1 MRHKKEKFRF
11 KDFDPLSPQDAWR
24 YNENPYRWAFALVRP
39 VKFLYLFSY
48 FLVFVTAVMSI
59 IPGIVTGYFVQEVLV
74 NRDHTNL
81 WLYIG
86 LLFGVPAVRGILF
99 FIMRN
104 TLDHCSQ
111 HAQMRTRD
119 AMYRHLQKLDQSFY
133 NRTPTG
139 TIMSYITSDLDMVR
153 FFLNWSG
160 FTTIEQLLIF
170 TIGGT
175 YLFFLNWR
183 LALATLVVVPVLF
196 IIGRKLEHHMSYM
209 WRNIRRQLELLNSVV
224 QENISGNRVTRAF
237 VRSAYEIERFEKEN
251 LDYANLNKE
260 IAGVRAKYV
269 PVMDGLASFM
279 AVPVIL
285 LGGYLT
291 IEGHMQLGEL
301 VTFYS
306 LLFVLSNPTR
316 MLGWLIDEIK
326 HFSSSA
332 QKIIELLMTKTSVA
346 SPEDIQLAEEPKQM
360 ENIVLE
366 AAKTSPAQDA
376 FQRRQDKRNED
387 YVSRRWDGS
396 YQLPQRSARE
406 KASRGYRPGDKAYT
420 LSEYAW
426 KTSKAKAELAID
438 DLVLAYAKEF
448 PQIKTPIRGEVTFDK
463 VSYSYDKLG
472 QSVLALKDIDFSIA
486 AGQTV
491 GIIGVTGSG
500 KSSLVELISRLDD
513 PTKGRILIDGVDL
526 RTYSLQELRR
536 NIGVVTQD
544 VFLFSD
550 SVEGNIAFA
559 DPRMPDERVHFASEV
574 AVAQDF
580 IENMEFGYG
589 TIVGERGVGLSG
601 GQRQRISLARA
612 IAGDPAIL
620 ILDDTTSAVD
630 MNTDQEIRE
639 NLEHFMAQKTIFII
653 AQRISSI
660 RNADII
666 FLLDDGAIVERG
678 THDEL
683 VALGGAYKEIY
694 DVQLGDQK
702 QALEILELEGEE

>member
-1 MRHKKEKFRF
+1 M
-11 KDFDPLSPQDAWR
+11 
-24 YNENPYRWAFALVRP
+24 
-39 VKFLYLFSY
+39 
-48 FLVFVTAVMSI
+48 
-59 IPGIVTGYFVQEVLV
+59 
-74 NRDHTNL
+74 
-81 WLYIG
+81 
-86 LLFGVPAVRGILF
+86 
-99 FIMRN
+99 
-104 TLDHCSQ
+104 
-111 HAQMRTRD
+111 
-119 AMYRHLQKLDQSFY
+119 
-133 NRTPTG
+133 
-139 TIMSYITSDLDMVR
+139 
-153 FFLNWSG
+153 
-160 FTTIEQLLIF
+160 
-170 TIGGT
+170 
-175 YLFFLNWR
+175 
-183 LALATLVVVPVLF
+183 
-196 IIGRKLEHHMSYM
+196 
-209 WRNIRRQLELLNSVV
+209 
-224 QENISGNRVTRAF
+224 
-237 VRSAYEIERFEKEN
+237 
-251 LDYANLNKE
+251 
-260 IAGVRAKYV
+260 
-269 PVMDGLASFM
+269 
-279 AVPVIL
+279 
-285 LGGYLT
+285 
-291 IEGHMQLGEL
+291 
-301 VTFYS
+301 
-306 LLFVLSNPTR
+306 
-316 MLGWLIDEIK
+316 
-326 HFSSSA
+326 
-332 QKIIELLMTKTSVA
+332 
-346 SPEDIQLAEEPKQM
+346 
-360 ENIVLE
+360 
-366 AAKTSPAQDA
+366 
-376 FQRRQDKRNED
+376 
-387 YVSRRWDGS
+387 
-396 YQLPQRSARE
+396 
-406 KASRGYRPGDKAYT
+406 
-420 LSEYAW
+420 
-426 KTSKAKAELAID
+426 
-438 DLVLAYAKEF
+438 
-448 PQIKTPIRGEVTFDK
+448 
-463 VSYSYDKLG
+463 SYSYDKLG